1 LPYFAAALARRSSE
15 WTGEEIDLKGVEDL
29 DAVIEELRRVGD
41 DAETQLLFVEEN
53 DEWFA
58 IVRLDEL
65 GDPRVFLSDGRAME
79 SSELGAILG
88 EAAAIA
94 DPPDEDAIDDD
105 ESESDE
111 DDDEDEATQVAGDP
125 VGDVDLLADLG
136 TTSARLL
143 ALCAEEGQ
151 LPADIMSALC
161 ESAGCLETLDSLRM
175 A

>member
-1 LPYFAAALARRSSE
+1 MPYFAAALARRASE

-94 DPPDEDAIDDD
+94 DPPDEDAVEGDEAEDDD
-105 ESESDE
+105 E
-111 DDDEDEATQVAGDP
+111 EDEATQVAGDP

-136 TTSARLL
+136 TPSARLL

-151 LPADIMSALC
+151 LPADIMSSLC

>member
-1 LPYFAAALARRSSE
+1 LPYFAAALARRPSG
-15 WTGEEIDLKGVEDL
+15 WDGEEIDLKGVEDL

-58 IVRLDEL
+58 VVRMDED

-79 SSELGAILG
+79 TSELGAILG
-88 EAAAIA
+88 EAAAVA
-94 DPPDEDAIDDD
+94 DPLDEDAAEDDEAADDD
-105 ESESDE
+105 E
-111 DDDEDEATQVAGDP
+111 DEDEATQVAGDP
-125 VGDVDLLADLG
+125 VGDADLLADLG
-136 TTSARLL
+136 TPSARLL
-143 ALCAEEGQ
+143 ELCAEEGQ

>member
-1 LPYFAAALARRSSE
+1 LPYFAAALARRASE

-94 DPPDEDAIDDD
+94 DPPDEDAVEGDEAEDDD
-105 ESESDE
+105 E
-111 DDDEDEATQVAGDP
+111 EDEATQVAGDP

-136 TTSARLL
+136 TPSARLL

-151 LPADIMSALC
+151 LPADIMSSLC